1 MAAGAAT
8 IAARPL
14 TAHGMKLNELR
25 AGGRSNR
32 ENVFDVVLPQLEGN
46 AADGNTSLFG
56 TCLLGNLN
64 QRANNAGEGAGLSR
78 RESPPGHSDVTVL
91 SVSTHRQ
98 RSENLGPSRFHQVN
112 SLLHVTTMP
121 CAFISSS
128 N

>member
-1 MAAGAAT
+1 
-8 IAARPL
+8 L
-14 TAHGMKLNELR
+14 
-25 AGGRSNR
+25 
-32 ENVFDVVLPQLEGN
+32 
-46 AADGNTSLFG
+46 GNTPLFG
-56 TCLLGNLN
+56 SCLLGNLN
-64 QRANNAGEGAGLSR
+64 QRANKAGEGAGLSR